1 MMKTLRFAELP
12 WVARILL
19 ALAAYNFWWSF
30 EEFVIDRFGF
40 WRYLPDYA
48 FGRFCVWD
56 VAACFLISTTVA
68 WLSTRRQFGAD

>member
-1 MMKTLRFAELP
+1 MIKTIRFAELP

-19 ALAAYNFWWSF
+19 AFAAYNFWWSF
-30 EEFVIDRFGF
+30 EEFVIDRFGL

-56 VAACFLISTTVA
+56 LAVALFIAASF
-68 WLSTRRQFGAD
+68 WLLSMRRGA